1 MPTLT
6 AMFPYVYAYLLYR
19 VSDHSLDG
27 TLTRHDLHLTYN
39 FKVVFEYLTVASP
52 TI

>member
-1 MPTLT
+1 MPMLT
-6 AMFPYVYAYLLYR
+6 ATSPYVYAYLSYR
-19 VSDHSLDG
+19 VNDHSLDG

-39 FKVVFEYLTVASP
+39 FKGVFEYLIVASP